1 MKIHLTKN
9 EGPIDGYFWASP
21 ENPSFNGDYLKLGA
35 YCYEGQVT
43 EIYGPDFLDNIEGQ
57 SLKSFLNYL
66 NNMMGHGAT
75 IKIGGTEPYI
85 LAKMLKERRL
95 DLSEFNHIMFSK
107 KLAGLH
113 PLPFIKGILMESM
126 TISSIDVDY
135 NDALYTIGATKL

>member
-21 ENPSFNGDYLKLGA
+21 ENPSFGGDYFKLGD

-57 SLKSFLNYL
+57 SLQSFLGYL
-66 NNMMGHGAT
+66 TNLMGHNAS

-85 LAKMLKERRL
+85 LAKMLGERKIEL
-95 DLSEFNHIMFSK
+95 ADFNHIMFSK
-107 KLAGLH
+107 KLEGLH
-113 PLPFIKGILMESM
+113 PLPFVKDVLMKSMIIL
-126 TISSIDVDY
+126 SIDVDY
-135 NDALYTIGATKL
+135 NDALYTIGAKKL